1 MVEATLLVGHAPGK
15 ARMGIGMK
23 RILLGIA
30 TALLGTATYVF
41 VGMALASVG

>member
-1 MVEATLLVGHAPGK
+1 MAEATLSVGHAPGK

-30 TALLGTATYVF
+30 TALLGTAAYVF
-41 VGMALASVG
+41 VGMALASAG